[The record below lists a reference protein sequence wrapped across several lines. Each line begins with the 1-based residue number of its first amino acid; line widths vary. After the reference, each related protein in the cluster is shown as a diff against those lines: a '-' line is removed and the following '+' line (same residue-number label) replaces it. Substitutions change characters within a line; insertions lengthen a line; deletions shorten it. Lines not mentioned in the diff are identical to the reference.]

1 MSLTAL
7 TALRAHTMDNTDHC
21 HVPSVDLLLSRSAAA
36 ERSRGHGPSDL
47 APADARP
54 GARVIPHASS
64 FAALF
69 FFLNDRAPPEIS
81 PLPLPAPLPIW
92 PGEGVAPPSQP
103 PAVRV
108 IRLQGAATPVLAPA
122 EADDDVLLR
131 DHGGRRDD
139 RAFLVVHDRRG
150 PQLLAGPRVERR
162 QAAVEQADEQLAVR
176 VRSAAVVDV
185 AAARSEERRVGERV

>member
-81 PLPLPAPLPIW
+81 PLPLPAPLPI
-92 PGEGVAPPSQP
+92 APPTASP
-103 PAVRV
+103 
-108 IRLQGAATPVLAPA
+108 ATPKTTRRGRPWPPTTAPRGPA
-122 EADDDVLLR
+122 R
-131 DHGGRRDD
+131 SRPGRGRR
-139 RAFLVVHDRRG
+139 RGTKRGWRSAGRRG
-150 PQLLAGPRVERR
+150 CASRGRGGGDRKSTRLNSSHSQISY
-162 QAAVEQADEQLAVR
+162 AVFCLKK
-176 VRSAAVVDV
+176 
-185 AAARSEERRVGERV
+185 